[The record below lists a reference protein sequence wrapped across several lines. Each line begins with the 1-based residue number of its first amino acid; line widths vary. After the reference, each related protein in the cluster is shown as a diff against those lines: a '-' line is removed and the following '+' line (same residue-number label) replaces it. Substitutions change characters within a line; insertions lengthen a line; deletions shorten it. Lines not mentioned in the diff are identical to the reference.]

1 MATNITLHQ
10 KVRIRS
16 AVVQLAKL
24 PHSFAKMLVLLNSFE
39 NMKPENKYQFLSI
52 DYSEKYV

>member
-16 AVVQLAKL
+16 AVVQFAKL
-24 PHSFAKMLVLLNSFE
+24 PYSFAKMLVLLNSIK
-39 NMKPENKYQFLSI
+39 NMEAENKSQFFSI
-52 DYSEKYV
+52 NYSEKYV